1 MGGAGISVEIW
12 RRFSKLKIIACVGTE
27 ALGNMAGFGK
37 TARNPRVGVDQG
49 SLLFSQSRPCSLM
62 DGAEL

>member
-1 MGGAGISVEIW
+1 MGGAGINVEIW

-27 ALGNMAGFGK
+27 ALGNMACFGE
-37 TARNPRVGVDQG
+37 TARNPDPQG
-49 SLLFSQSRPCSLM
+49 WSGGRWRM